1 MRLGQPNPLTQTWH
15 SQGRWYK
22 ISPYQLKVACLAY
35 CFTLM
40 KPKIAAILVIGI
52 LSLSIVA
59 TAVAAIGQAVSE
71 TPGASSVAL
80 GSYTNDIGGNS
91 ERSGIASAF
100 FKVCPF
106 H

>member
-1 MRLGQPNPLTQTWH
+1 
-15 SQGRWYK
+15 
-22 ISPYQLKVACLAY
+22 
-35 CFTLM
+35 M

-59 TAVAAIGQAVSE
+59 TAVAAIGQAVSD

-80 GSYTNDIGGNS
+80 GSYTNEIGDT
-91 ERSGIASAF
+91 EDRSGLTNAF

>member
-1 MRLGQPNPLTQTWH
+1 
-15 SQGRWYK
+15 
-22 ISPYQLKVACLAY
+22 
-35 CFTLM
+35 M

-59 TAVAAIGQAVSE
+59 TAVAAIGQAVSD

-80 GSYTNDIGGNS
+80 GSYTNDIGDTDDHGKLA
-91 ERSGIASAF
+91 GAF
-100 FKVCPF
+100 FKVCPL

>member
-1 MRLGQPNPLTQTWH
+1 
-15 SQGRWYK
+15 
-22 ISPYQLKVACLAY
+22 
-35 CFTLM
+35 M

-80 GSYTNDIGGNS
+80 GSYTNDIGDNNDH
-91 ERSGIASAF
+91 SGITSAF

>member
-15 SQGRWYK
+15 SQGLWYK
-22 ISPYQLKVACLAY
+22 ISPYQLQVASPAY

-80 GSYTNDIGGNS
+80 GSYTNDIGGNN

>member
-1 MRLGQPNPLTQTWH
+1 
-15 SQGRWYK
+15 
-22 ISPYQLKVACLAY
+22 
-35 CFTLM
+35 M
-40 KPKIAAILVIGI
+40 KPKIAAILVVGI
-52 LSLSIVA
+52 LTLSIVA

-80 GSYTNDIGGNS
+80 GSYTNEIGDT
-91 ERSGIASAF
+91 EDRSGLTNAF

>member
-1 MRLGQPNPLTQTWH
+1 
-15 SQGRWYK
+15 
-22 ISPYQLKVACLAY
+22 
-35 CFTLM
+35 M
-40 KPKIAAILVIGI
+40 KPKLVAILVVGV

-71 TPGASSVAL
+71 QPGASSVAL
-80 GSYTNDIGGNS
+80 GSYTNQIGDTDNDNQG
-91 ERSGIASAF
+91 GLAGAF